1 MTERPQHHIGCVTG
15 DVAPAIL
22 LPGSLE
28 RVRVIADLFD
38 ESRHV
43 ATSREYI
50 TYSGRA
56 GDVPLSV
63 TSTGIGSP
71 SASIAVEELVNIGGR
86 LFIRVGTCGAF
97 QSYIEPGDIII
108 VTGAVRGEGTSREY
122 ISLEYPAVADYRVV
136 TALVEACDELGVQ
149 PHVGLIR
156 SHDAFYVESPFARGN
171 WRERIQPWVDANVL
185 AVENE
190 AASMF
195 VVSSLRNA
203 LAGSILVASGTLGEE
218 REAGEIPSHPEQVE
232 LATNAAIRAV
242 QILAAQMPELREYP
256 TAPA

>member
-1 MTERPQHHIGCVTG
+1 MAERPQHHIGCVTG
-15 DVAPAIL
+15 DVAPAVL

-28 RVRVIADLFD
+28 RVKIIADLFD

-56 GDVPLSV
+56 GDVPISV
-63 TSTGIGSP
+63 I
-71 SASIAVEELVNIGGR
+71 V
-86 LFIRVGTCGAF
+86 
-97 QSYIEPGDIII
+97 

-195 VVSSLRNA
+195 VVSSLRNT
-203 LAGSILVASGTLGEE
+203 LAGSILVASGTLGKE

-242 QILAAQMPELREYP
+242 QILAEKLPELREYP
-256 TAPA
+256 SAPA